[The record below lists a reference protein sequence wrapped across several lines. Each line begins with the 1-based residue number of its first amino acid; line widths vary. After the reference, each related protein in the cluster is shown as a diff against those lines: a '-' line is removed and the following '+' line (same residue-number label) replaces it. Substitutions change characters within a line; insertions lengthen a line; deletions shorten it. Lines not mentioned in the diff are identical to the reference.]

1 MEVTRLRQN
10 VATTAFTPATSAAAR
25 ETPALD
31 RQRDAERAQRV
42 ELEAQLAD
50 QKAMYEVAMAR
61 NTAIWEMVDE
71 QLREAAL
78 QVEQARQSQASAVA
92 GFDRATRRASELE
105 AQVAAA
111 LDARREIEEALARAA
126 EAHEVATAE
135 HASILARAVAR
146 GDELEATLERAREER
161 EARDVEIRRLADR
174 EGQMAS
180 QLADVETAR
189 AAIERQLAATQT
201 AIQDADV
208 RVTRERLAASRKVA
222 EREAELEGH
231 LRQEREAR
239 ATLERAVAEAE
250 AAAGERDRRLA
261 VAEQGMR
268 EAEQRLLAAEE
279 SRDRTRQAL
288 EAADA
293 EAGQVARLR
302 DRLEQAH
309 RMESVGRLASEAAIT
324 CGNLLADVHQQVQ
337 PWLTASNGDAAVRQ
351 RGETVLDDVTRAA
364 GLLRQLAGYGEE
376 QGRMPSSADLG
387 TIVRELEPVLKRVA
401 GQDVDVELPEAI
413 PALDVEV
420 GTERVERLLINLASY
435 GRERMPEGGRVKIEV
450 GTTVVDG
457 EFTSRHPNVRTGAHA
472 LITMT
477 KSRLRGDEPDEP
489 GRPAGAWRRLRG
501 RTGRAPA
508 LDLGTLQALVGEC
521 GGHLWMTVE
530 PQGDMVARLH
540 LPLVADSVQL
550 A

>member
-1 MEVTRLRQN
+1 
-10 VATTAFTPATSAAAR
+10 
-25 ETPALD
+25 
-31 RQRDAERAQRV
+31 
-42 ELEAQLAD
+42 
-50 QKAMYEVAMAR
+50 
-61 NTAIWEMVDE
+61 
-71 QLREAAL
+71 
-78 QVEQARQSQASAVA
+78 
-92 GFDRATRRASELE
+92 
-105 AQVAAA
+105 
-111 LDARREIEEALARAA
+111 
-126 EAHEVATAE
+126 
-135 HASILARAVAR
+135 
-146 GDELEATLERAREER
+146 
-161 EARDVEIRRLADR
+161 
-174 EGQMAS
+174 
-180 QLADVETAR
+180 
-189 AAIERQLAATQT
+189 
-201 AIQDADV
+201 V
-208 RVTRERLAASRKVA
+208 RVPRARLAACRSAA
-222 EREAELEGH
+222 ERDPAPSGH
-231 LRQEREAR
+231 RRQAREAR
-239 ATLERAVAEAE
+239 ATLERAGAEAE
-250 AAAGERDRRLA
+250 AAAGVRDRRLA

-337 PWLTASNGDAAVRQ
+337 QWLTASNGDAAVRQ